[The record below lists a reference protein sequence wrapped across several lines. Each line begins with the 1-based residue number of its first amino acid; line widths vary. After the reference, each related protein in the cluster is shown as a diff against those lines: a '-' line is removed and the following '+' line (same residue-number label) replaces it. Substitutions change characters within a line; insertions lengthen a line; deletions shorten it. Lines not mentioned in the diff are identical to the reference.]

1 MNRIALK
8 AGYISSVIGI
18 ATFVLYTFCFIAI
31 LVVNPIFIWT
41 NFENYIMSV
50 QTTNQ
55 IFKHIA
61 MFLMIVYGV
70 CFLIQVC
77 SISEIA
83 VKAKK
88 YFAKLAELFGIGFLT
103 LISINYFV
111 QLTTVR
117 MQVYTGQTDGLEQFI
132 QANPVSGMAAINML
146 GWTIFFGL
154 SCIFAGLA
162 LGNTKIEKVIKYAF
176 LSNGVMMFLG
186 LIGYLF
192 DISVVVFLC
201 MNLGMGSAILIAT
214 IPLCY
219 LFKKVIK
226 ETFI

>member
-18 ATFVLYTFCFIAI
+18 ATFVLYTFCYIAI

-154 SCIFAGLA
+154 SCLFAGLA

-219 LFKKVIK
+219 LFKRSY
-226 ETFI
+226 

>member
-77 SISEIA
+77 SISEFA

-154 SCIFAGLA
+154 SCLFAGLA

>member
-219 LFKKVIK
+219 LFKRSY
-226 ETFI
+226 

>member
-41 NFENYIMSV
+41 NFENYIISV

-77 SISEIA
+77 SISEFA

-154 SCIFAGLA
+154 SCLFAGLA

-214 IPLCY
+214 IPLCC
-219 LFKKVIK
+219 LFKRSY
-226 ETFI
+226 

>member
-18 ATFVLYTFCFIAI
+18 ATFVLYTFCYIAI

-146 GWTIFFGL
+146 GWTIFWIVLHF
-154 SCIFAGLA
+154 CRLA

-176 LSNGVMMFLG
+176 LSNGVMMFRFNRH
-186 LIGYLF
+186 LF
-192 DISVVVFLC
+192 DYPLLFF
-201 MNLGMGSAILIAT
+201 SA
-214 IPLCY
+214 
-219 LFKKVIK
+219 
-226 ETFI
+226 

>member
-1 MNRIALK
+1 MNSIALK
-8 AGYISSVIGI
+8 AGYWASVIGI
-18 ATFVLYTFCFIAI
+18 AAFVGYTFCFFGI

-41 NFENYIMSV
+41 NFDNYIMSV

-61 MFLMIVYGV
+61 MVLMIVYGV
-70 CFLIQVC
+70 CFVIQVC
-77 SISEIA
+77 SIDEI
-83 VKAKK
+83 VERSKK
-88 YFAKLAELFGIGFLT
+88 YYAKLAELFGIGFLT
-103 LISINYFV
+103 LICINYFV
-111 QLTTVR
+111 QITTVR
-117 MQVYTGQTDGLEQFI
+117 MQIDMGQTNGLEQFI
-132 QANPVSGMAAINML
+132 QANPISGMAAINML

-162 LGNTKIEKVIKYAF
+162 LGNTKIEQVIKYAF

-186 LIGYLF
+186 VIGYLL
-192 DISVVVFLC
+192 DKSVVVFLC

-219 LFKKVIK
+219 LFKNIK
-226 ETFI
+226 SY

>member
-8 AGYISSVIGI
+8 AGYMSSVIGI

-41 NFENYIMSV
+41 NFENYIISV

-77 SISEIA
+77 SISEFA

-201 MNLGMGSAILIAT
+201 MNLRMGSAILIAT

-219 LFKKVIK
+219 LFKRSY
-226 ETFI
+226 

>member
-8 AGYISSVIGI
+8 AGYMSSVIGI
-18 ATFVLYTFCFIAI
+18 ATFALYTFCFIAI

-41 NFENYIMSV
+41 NFENYIISV

-77 SISEIA
+77 SISEFA

-219 LFKKVIK
+219 LFKRSY
-226 ETFI
+226 